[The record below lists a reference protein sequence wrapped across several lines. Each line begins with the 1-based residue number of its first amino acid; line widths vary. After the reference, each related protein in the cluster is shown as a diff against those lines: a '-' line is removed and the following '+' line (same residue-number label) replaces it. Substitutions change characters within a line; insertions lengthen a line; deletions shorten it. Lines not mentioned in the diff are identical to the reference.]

1 VSSRGARAA
10 RGAAIAGFATFAAA
24 LAHTV
29 GGGTPPGLLAILVS
43 LAFSAPLAMLLA
55 GGRGRLVRAGISTL
69 AAQASL
75 HLCYAVLG
83 GAGLA
88 VTGVG
93 AASGG
98 TAGAGTS
105 AHAGHAGHGSPAA
118 LGDALA
124 TPALVDHGH
133 EFMPLTH
140 ALAAAL
146 TLLALVAGD
155 RVLRAVG
162 RAVRLFVRRITSM
175 PAAVVVA
182 SPRLAPTGERPT
194 LIAHLP
200 HAALSSRGPPVVAVV
215 S

>member
-29 GGGTPPGLLAILVS
+29 GGGTPPGLLAILLA

-55 GGRGRLVRAGISTL
+55 GGRGHLLRAGISTL
-69 AAQASL
+69 GAQASL

-88 VTGVG
+88 VPGI
-93 AASGG
+93 AAPSGG
-98 TAGAGTS
+98 TAGAGAA
-105 AHAGHAGHGSPAA
+105 AHAGHPGHGSPAVP
-118 LGDALA
+118 GDVLT

-140 ALAAAL
+140 AVAAAL

-162 RAVRLFVRRITSM
+162 RAVRLFVRRITSI

-182 SPRLAPTGERPT
+182 PARLVPTGERPT

-200 HAALSSRGPPVVAVV
+200 HAALSSRGPPVVAVA